1 MSHLQGKHVLMI
13 SPYGTCMHYTQ
24 AMKKELEARGAEV
37 RLYDERPSQKAAA
50 KIYLYFFRGVAPQ
63 YFMHYV
69 DKIIAENEAWRP
81 DVVYI
86 VRGQAFDEKILKH
99 MRDHFT
105 TAKFIF
111 YQWDP
116 LCGKKIPEILKMYD
130 FSYSFDTD
138 DVKNNPEF
146 KFRPSIFLKEYVEIA
161 DKKDFKYDVCFVG
174 TIYNNRWGVIR
185 RFQDYFKANGI
196 SSFFYLYM
204 ASWTLY
210 LWDFIRKGTFVSP
223 KKMQFK
229 PMSYLENVEM
239 VSKSKCVLDFV
250 YSKQT
255 GLSMRAFESMAAKRK
270 YITNNAEVKNY
281 PFYNPANILVVD
293 AQNPDVPV
301 EFIES
306 SFEPVD
312 EKIMYKYSI
321 QGFINEIFENIY

>member
-1 MSHLQGKHVLMI
+1 MI
-13 SPYGTCMHYTQ
+13 SPYGTCLHYTL

-37 RLYDERPSQKAAA
+37 RLYDERPSQKALA
-50 KIYLYFFRGVAPQ
+50 KIYIYFFRRIAPQ
-63 YFMHYV
+63 YFMRYV
-69 DKIIAENEAWRP
+69 EKIIAENEAWEL

-99 MRDHFT
+99 MREHFT
-105 TAKFIF
+105 KAKFIF

-130 FSYSFDTD
+130 YKFSFDTD

-161 DKKDFKYDVCFVG
+161 DQKVFKYDVCFVG
-174 TIYNNRWGVIR
+174 TIYHNRWGVIK
-185 RFQDYFKANGI
+185 RFQDYFDANGI
-196 SSFFYLYM
+196 KSFFYLYM

-210 LWDFIRKGTFVSP
+210 LWDFIRKGTFVNP

-229 PMSYLENVEM
+229 PMSYLVNVEM
-239 VSKSKCVLDFV
+239 VKDSKCVLDFV

-293 AQNPDVPV
+293 AQVPV
-301 EFIES
+301 VPTEFINS
-306 SFEPVD
+306 PFEPVD
-312 EKIMYKYSI
+312 EKVMYRYSI
-321 QGFINEIFENIY
+321 QGFIDEVFQNI